1 MADAPAQEPN
11 GTSNRPSSR
20 LAIRSPLA
28 VAVFLAVIIA
38 AGAADLLTKHY
49 VFRSFLDNPQLSAAV
64 REISHPRMTTRM
76 ILHDERVAGLLRKQ
90 VAPGV
95 QFTISTNPG
104 IAFGTRWLP
113 RWLVSL
119 ATVVTVLAVM
129 VYFAISPSQDWLG
142 HVGLGLIVGGAL
154 GNLYDRLCS
163 VVSVGVSGIEPIRGE
178 VRDFIDCSGLFW
190 PYVFNVADAWLVIG
204 VGLLMI
210 VWFRQGKKHP
220 ARKRPA

>member
-1 MADAPAQEPN
+1 
-11 GTSNRPSSR
+11 
-20 LAIRSPLA
+20 

-104 IAFGTRWLP
+104 IAFGTQWPP
-113 RWLVSL
+113 RWLVNL
-119 ATVVTVLAVM
+119 ATVITVLAVL
-129 VYFAISPSQDWLG
+129 VYFAMSRARDWLG

-178 VRDFIDCSGLFW
+178 VRDFIDCGGLHW

-210 VWFRQGKKHP
+210 VWFRDGRKHP
-220 ARKRPA
+220 AKKRPA